1 MKNHAVV
8 STNRRSPRPSD
19 GPPVDPLNLQQL
31 PAVLTS
37 REAANASEVR
47 EVDAQVELEQ
57 LADMPARPSA
67 GEPELPQFLSVV
79 EVAAVLRVDR
89 KTVHKLI
96 ASGDLPHV
104 RLGRVLRIPASV
116 LESLCKSA

>member
-1 MKNHAVV
+1 MKDNTAA
-8 STNRRSPRPSD
+8 SAKRRSL
-19 GPPVDPLNLQQL
+19 PPIDEPVALSMDFQEL
-31 PAVLTS
+31 PASLTS
-37 REAANASEVR
+37 REAANASSTRVGS
-47 EVDAQVELEQ
+47 L
-57 LADMPARPSA
+57 
-67 GEPELPQFLSVV
+67 ELPQFLSVV

-116 LESLCKSA
+116 LQSLCKSA

>member
-1 MKNHAVV
+1 M
-8 STNRRSPRPSD
+8 D
-19 GPPVDPLNLQQL
+19 FQQL
-31 PAVLTS
+31 PASLTS
-37 REAANASEVR
+37 REAANASSTR
-47 EVDAQVELEQ
+47 ND
-57 LADMPARPSA
+57 S
-67 GEPELPQFLSVV
+67 PELPQFLSVI

-116 LESLCKSA
+116 LQSLCKSA

>member
-1 MKNHAVV
+1 MKNHALV
-8 STNRRSPRPSD
+8 SAHRRAPRPRD
-19 GPPVDPLNLQQL
+19 GLRVDSLNLQPL

-37 REAANASEVR
+37 REAANAPQIGETEQPADRPAQSSASER
-47 EVDAQVELEQ
+47 A
-57 LADMPARPSA
+57 
-67 GEPELPQFLSVV
+67 LPQFLSVI
-79 EVAAVLRVDR
+79 EVATVLRVDR

-116 LESLCKSA
+116 LQSLCKSA

>member
-1 MKNHAVV
+1 MKNHALV
-8 STNRRSPRPSD
+8 SRNRRYPRPSD
-19 GPPVDPLNLQQL
+19 GPRGATLNLQQL
-31 PAVLTS
+31 PAALTS
-37 REAANASEVR
+37 REAANAS
-47 EVDAQVELEQ
+47 DARDVAPVEPEQ
-57 LADMPARPSA
+57 FADMPARPSV
-67 GEPELPQFLSVV
+67 GEPDLPQFLSVV

-116 LESLCKSA
+116 LQSLCKSA

>member
-1 MKNHAVV
+1 M
-8 STNRRSPRPSD
+8 D
-19 GPPVDPLNLQQL
+19 LQQL
-31 PAVLTS
+31 PALLTS
-37 REAANASEVR
+37 REAANASDAR
-47 EVDAQVELEQ
+47 EVDTQDEPEQ
-57 LADMPARPSA
+57 LAAVAARPSP
-67 GEPELPQFLSVV
+67 GVPELPPFLSVV

-116 LESLCKSA
+116 LQSLCKSA

>member
-1 MKNHAVV
+1 MKNHALV

-19 GPPVDPLNLQQL
+19 GPRVDTLNLQQL
-31 PAVLTS
+31 PPGLTLQEPANTS
-37 REAANASEVR
+37 EAR
-47 EVDAQVELEQ
+47 EVHAQVGPEQ
-57 LADMPARPSA
+57 LADTPALPPAS
-67 GEPELPQFLSVV
+67 EPALPQFLSVI

-89 KTVHKLI
+89 KTVHKLV

-116 LESLCKSA
+116 LQSLCKSA